1 MKNLNIYSFVLIAFV
16 CFSAAKSIF
25 NLENPD
31 GKALYKAANCAT
43 CHGKKGK
50 SMLNIAPSLQNP
62 ALTLEKRIEVIAD
75 GSKKDPTM
83 IAFSPTYSDAEIKA
97 IAIYTMTFIRE

>member
-1 MKNLNIYSFVLIAFV
+1 MKNLSLYSFVLIV
-16 CFSAAKSIF
+16 LIF
-25 NLENPD
+25 WTLNPIVDAVTPD

-62 ALTLEKRIEVIAD
+62 ALTLEKRIEIITK
-75 GSKKDPTM
+75 GSEKDPTM
-83 IAFSPTYSDAEIKA
+83 IAFSPTYSDAEIEA
-97 IAIYTMTFIRE
+97 IARYTMTFIKE